1 MSQDTVY
8 QWMTEIARHMPQL
21 GKWQVKGLALFSLGI
36 IWSEHSA
43 LTKVAEKLG
52 LFGRADSLER
62 RFQRWISNPR
72 IDITLCLTW
81 WIRWVVSA
89 YDHGR
94 VVLLVDETKL
104 GQHLSIMMIGI
115 AYEQRCIPL
124 VWRCYQQHDGQVGL
138 IRDLLQVIAAAV
150 DFTYPP
156 LVQADRGIGTSPDLC
171 HAVQA
176 LGWRYL
182 FRVQNHTKVL
192 TRKHQFVALT
202 RLVHQPGQQWSG
214 YGVAFKQRGRVRAYV
229 HVLWARGQTEP
240 WCLVTND
247 PLVVGD
253 WYAVRVWQEESFRDL
268 KGGGWQWQRSR
279 VWQPDHA
286 DRLVLV
292 LALAYAW
299 TLTHGTLVTHS
310 PDLLRRVTR
319 GNRKRFS
326 LFRCG
331 LRFFSQALS
340 RQEPVWTGLFFAPP
354 KRLW

>member
-1 MSQDTVY
+1 MSPATVY
-8 QWMTEIARHMPQL
+8 QWMDEIARHLPNL
-21 GKWQVKGLALFSLGI
+21 GKWQVKGLALFSLGVL
-36 IWSEHSA
+36 WSEHSA

-52 LFGRADSLER
+52 MFGQADSLER

-72 IDITLCLTW
+72 IDLTVCLRG

-89 YDHGR
+89 FDHER
-94 VVLLVDETKL
+94 VVLLVDETTL
-104 GQHLSIMMIGI
+104 GQQLRIMMVGV
-115 AYEQRCIPL
+115 AYEKRCIPL
-124 VWRCYQQHDGQVGL
+124 VWRCYQRHEGQVKL
-138 IRDLLQVIAAAV
+138 ISALLQLIAEAV
-150 DFTYPP
+150 DFTHPP

-171 HAVQA
+171 RAVHA

-192 TRKHQFVALT
+192 TRKNHYVALQQ
-202 RLVHQPGQQWSG
+202 LVHKPGQQWSG
-214 YGVAFKQRGRVRAYV
+214 YGVVFKQRGRLRAYV
-229 HVLWARGQTEP
+229 HVVWATGQAEP

-247 PLVVGD
+247 PLVRGD
-253 WYAVRVWQEESFRDL
+253 WYAMRVWQEEAFRDL
-268 KGGGWQWQRSR
+268 KSGGWQWQRSR

-299 TLTHGTLVTHS
+299 TLTHGTLIMHA

-319 GNRKRFS
+319 GHRRRFS

-331 LRFFSQALS
+331 LRLLS
-340 RQEPVWTGLFFAPP
+340 GLLARQQPVWPGLFFAPA
-354 KRLW
+354 KRLC

>member
-1 MSQDTVY
+1 MSQETLY
-8 QWMTEIARHMPQL
+8 QWMSEIAQHLPNL
-21 GKWQVKGLALFSLGI
+21 GKWQAKGLALFSLGV
-36 IWSEHSA
+36 IWSERSS

-52 LFGRADSLER
+52 MFGQADSLER

-72 IDITLCLTW
+72 IEITVCLEW
-81 WIRWVVSA
+81 WIRWVLGA
-89 YDHGR
+89 FDHEH

-104 GQHLSIMMIGI
+104 GKHLSVMMVGV
-115 AYEQRCIPL
+115 AYQNRCIPL
-124 VWRCYQQHDGQVGL
+124 VWRCYQHHEGQVKL
-138 IRDLLQVIAAAV
+138 IEELLHLIDQAV
-150 DFTYPP
+150 EFTHPP
-156 LVQADRGIGTSPDLC
+156 LVQADRGIGTSPALC
-171 HAVQA
+171 HVVQA

-192 TRKHQFVALT
+192 TRKGRYVALQQ
-202 RLVHQPGQQWSG
+202 LVQHPGQQWSG
-214 YGVAFKQRGRVRAYV
+214 YGVAFKQRGRLRAYV
-229 HVLWARGQTEP
+229 HVLWAKGQSEP
-240 WCLVTND
+240 WCLITND

-299 TLTHGTLVTHS
+299 TLTHGTLVMHA
-310 PDLLRRVTR
+310 PELLRRVTR
-319 GNRKRFS
+319 GTRKRFS

-331 LRFFSQALS
+331 LRLLNRWLACH
-340 RQEPVWTGLFFAPP
+340 EPVWPGLFFAPA